1 MNLNSKFWVLMT
13 IFQVA
18 FGLAVFAATRQY
30 YIHDAKKAAART
42 MVTEQAA
49 SAWPKHDK
57 DTGLER
63 LISTTSAQPISRDPA
78 ETLLQADELFSNR
91 QYDQAAV
98 LYERLIVAGSGDAN
112 IYNNLGL
119 TLHYLGRS
127 GEALKVLNEGV
138 AVDSSYQRIWLTLG
152 FVNNQLGHFEQARK
166 ALSTAT
172 QMNANNDVGQSA
184 QQMLDALPQSSN

>member
-30 YIHDAKKAAART
+30 YIQDAKKTAAHT

-49 SAWPKHDK
+49 AAWPKHDK
-57 DTGLER
+57 DTGLEQ
-63 LISTTSAQPISRDPA
+63 LISTTSARPISRDPA

-152 FVNNQLGHFEQARK
+152 FVNSQLGHFEQARK
-166 ALSTAT
+166 ALTTAL
-172 QMNANNDVGQSA
+172 QMDANNDVGQSA
-184 QQMLDALPQSSN
+184 QQMLEALPQSGN